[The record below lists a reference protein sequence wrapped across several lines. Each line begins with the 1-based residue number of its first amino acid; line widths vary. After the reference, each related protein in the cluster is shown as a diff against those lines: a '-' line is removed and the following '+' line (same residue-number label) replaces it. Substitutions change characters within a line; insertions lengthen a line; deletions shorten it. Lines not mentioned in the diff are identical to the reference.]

1 MANTYTLIQAQN
13 LASSA
18 ASVTFSS
25 IPSTYTDL
33 VLKASIRTD
42 DATGSSNNI
51 YVRFNGLTGDFSYT
65 RLISNGATASS
76 SRATAQTALLT
87 YNAGADAATATAN
100 TFSNLELYIPSYT
113 VSQNKPISLFTVQ
126 EDNSATAFIANIAHL
141 WSVTAAISSL
151 VITQPGG
158 ANLVTG
164 SSFYLYG
171 IKNS

>member
-1 MANTYTLIQAQN
+1 MANTYTLIEAQT
-13 LASSA
+13 LTSSA
-18 ASVTFSS
+18 ATVTFSA
-25 IPSTYTDL
+25 IPATYTDL
-33 VLKASIRTD
+33 VFRASIRTD
-42 DATGSSNNI
+42 DVTGSSNNI
-51 YVRFNGLTGDFSYT
+51 YVRFNGLTGNFSYT

-76 SRATAQTALLT
+76 SRASSQSALLT
-87 YNAGADAATATAN
+87 YNAGADAALATAN

-126 EDNSATAFIANIAHL
+126 EDNSTTAYIANIANL
-141 WSVTAAISSL
+141 WSVTAAINSI

-164 SSFYLYG
+164 STFYLYG